1 MDNNNDNLDNN
12 NDNLDINTSTNNI
25 NDNHDDNLDDNHDD
39 NSGDNYQELINKY
52 IEYYKKAYP
61 EKNIKN
67 MFDNINIDDQT
78 STNHIMEMFYTE
90 ILKFN
95 KIDNNVYTNSD
106 DFDKTKFNE
115 LFGLKINEE
124 IKCVSF
130 CVISLL
136 IEVINNNYT
145 KWNIINLL

>member
-1 MDNNNDNLDNN
+1 MDNNNNNDNN
-12 NDNLDINTSTNNI
+12 NDNDNLDINITSHNNI
-25 NDNHDDNLDDNHDD
+25 DD
-39 NSGDNYQELINKY
+39 NSGETYQDLMNKY

-67 MFDNINIDDQT
+67 MFHDINFDDQT

-136 IEVINNNYT
+136 IEVINNDYT
-145 KWNIINLL
+145 NWNVINLN

>member
-1 MDNNNDNLDNN
+1 MDNN
-12 NDNLDINTSTNNI
+12 NDNLDINTSNNPD
-25 NDNHDDNLDDNHDD
+25 DNPDDNLDNNLDNLD
-39 NSGDNYQELINKY
+39 NLGEIYQDLMNKY

-90 ILKFN
+90 IIKFN

-115 LFGLKINEE
+115 LFGLKIEKE

-136 IEVINNNYT
+136 IEVINNDYKN
-145 KWNIINLL
+145 WNVINLL

>member
-1 MDNNNDNLDNN
+1 MDNT
-12 NDNLDINTSTNNI
+12 NLDINT
-25 NDNHDDNLDDNHDD
+25 HDIPDDDSCD
-39 NSGDNYQELINKY
+39 TYQELINKY

-67 MFDNINIDDQT
+67 MFHDINFDDQT

-115 LFGLKINEE
+115 LFGLKINDE

-136 IEVINNNYT
+136 IEVINNDY
-145 KWNIINLL
+145 KDWNVINLN